1 MLVALTAQCLFFV
14 LRPRWS
20 EAWWRAGIGYAVLLV
35 VLGDAVWE
43 GYPGAASRVLLPMT
57 LAFNILVPRG
67 RSWWLLLLLGNLTV
81 FFSSDTLKPPGRE
94 SFRLEGPRALRM
106 VEASGRTV
114 EAVFSEQEWYL
125 PERSRFDYWRW
136 SRGAAEVVL
145 RNPHPFPI
153 QADINFDLKSSDDRN
168 VIVRAAGADGNVLWK
183 GETVRTLRGVA
194 LNGVRLP
201 PGDTVWRFDTD
212 KPAQFPSNGDPRKVT
227 FSLRNLE
234 IRVVGKAPEL
244 APIPVKK

>member
-14 LRPRWS
+14 LRPRWR

-67 RSWWLLLLLGNLTV
+67 RAWWVLLLLGNLTV
-81 FFSSDTLKPPGRE
+81 FFSSETLKPPGRE

-106 VEASGRTV
+106 VEETGRTV
-114 EAVFSEQEWYL
+114 EAVFSEQTWFL

-136 SRGAAEVVL
+136 SRGAAEVVF

-153 QADINFDLKSSDDRN
+153 QANITFDLKSSDERA
-168 VIVRAAGADGNVLWK
+168 VMVRAADAAKTVLWQ
-183 GETVRTLRGVA
+183 GGTVQTLRNVV
-194 LNGVRLP
+194 LKGVRLP
-201 PGDTVWRFDTD
+201 PGETVWKFETD
-212 KPAQFPSNGDPRKVT
+212 KPAQFPSNGDPRKVA

-234 IRVVGKAPEL
+234 IRVLGKAPEL
-244 APIPVKK
+244 SPTPGKK